1 MSMMREKRGSLEFRY
16 VIRFRTRGFHI
27 KKDIKDL
34 NALRSS
40 QQSKWVIIRNKQGES
55 FNAH

>member
-1 MSMMREKRGSLEFRY
+1 MMREKRGSLEFRY
-16 VIRFRTRGFHI
+16 VIRFRTRGFHV